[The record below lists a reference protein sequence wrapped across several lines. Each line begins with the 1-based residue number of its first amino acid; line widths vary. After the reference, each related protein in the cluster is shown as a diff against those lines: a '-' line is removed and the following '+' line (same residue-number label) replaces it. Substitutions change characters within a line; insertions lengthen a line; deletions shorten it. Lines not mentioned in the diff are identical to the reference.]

1 MKPRVY
7 VLLLL
12 LIIPV
17 QATVLNPLSFGGIK
31 PDAALAALYCI
42 GLLTGPGEAALIGMA
57 LGLVQDVG
65 SAGLIGLAGFT
76 RGLIGLL
83 AGVLGR
89 HVLDIASPSNILF
102 IAVFSLAEAVFI
114 ALFLQVF
121 QGSVPFFSLLFTRML
136 PAALYTGILGY
147 LMLRLLAKK
156 SVLAALRRRSLQKE

>member
-7 VLLLL
+7 VILLL

-17 QATVLNPLSFGGIK
+17 QASLLNPLSIGGIK
-31 PDAALAALYCI
+31 PDAALATLYCI
-42 GLLTGPGEAALIGMA
+42 GLLTGPEEAALIGIA
-57 LGLVQDVG
+57 LGLVQDIG
-65 SAGLIGLAGFT
+65 SAGLIGFSGFT

-121 QGSVPFFSLLFTRML
+121 QGSVPFFSMLFTRML
-136 PAALYTGILGY
+136 PAAFYTGILGY
-147 LMLRLLAKK
+147 LMLRFLAKK
-156 SVLAALRRRSLQKE
+156 GVLAALRRRSLQKE